1 MQTGLSELREIC
13 KPLALA
19 TAFEPVKVHD
29 RLACIWLL
37 ALELDKAILLPKE
50 SMLRLI
56 RLQWWYDAIETGNTQ
71 NVPLMQDICLL
82 LEMKL
87 LDKDR
92 LFQLIEQWQA
102 VSDAPEQLS
111 HCWEALLVDI
121 TQDDQQSIR
130 DIGYN
135 LFCVLQRRPDKLRQ
149 IESILAT
156 DNTEH
161 QALLKACRY
170 LSKRGETVDIQED
183 GTLGFRLFLQF
194 LFSRRS
200 I

>member
-19 TAFEPVKVHD
+19 TAFEPVKAHNK
-29 RLACIWLL
+29 LACIWLL
-37 ALELDKAILLPKE
+37 ALELDKSVLLPKE

-82 LEMKL
+82 LETKQL
-87 LDKDR
+87 HKDR
-92 LFQLIEQWQA
+92 LFRLIEQWQA
-102 VSDAPEQLS
+102 ISDAPGNLS
-111 HCWEALLVDI
+111 QCWEALLVDI
-121 TQDDQQSIR
+121 TQDDQQAIR

-135 LFCVLQRRPDKLRQ
+135 IFCVLQRRPDKLRQ
-149 IESILAT
+149 IASISAMEK
-156 DNTEH
+156 TEH

-170 LSKRGETVDIQED
+170 LSQRGKTADIQED
-183 GTLGFRLFLQF
+183 GTLAFRLFLQF
-194 LFSRRS
+194 LFSRRP